1 MTRARAPSQLVGMDV
16 VKTPARLTPA
26 TSALAP
32 PKVARESGSPDVP
45 PLFIVSV
52 GCPCEEPSVW
62 KTEKDGETYN
72 CVFYFALRPETTAA
86 LAALTAGEAAGGGGA
101 AAAAAACPAAVR
113 LLREYCRQAPRDE
126 KFRGRVKA
134 IAHIVNFD
142 ELGLPSWLKGYN
154 AKPVLIQKSGAVH
167 VGPDFIE
174 MDVDIRG
181 WSILSKQGLFT
192 LFPHFKD
199 ILVEIGFVIEG
210 RDDDEM
216 PEARAR
222 ARARLALPRPRRAR
236 ASLRRRA
243 PSLLR
248 PTPIQAML
256 GCNLFN
262 IDPTTV
268 RPIGAVG
275 PDDMSG
281 KAEC

>member
-1 MTRARAPSQLVGMDV
+1 M
-16 VKTPARLTPA
+16 
-26 TSALAP
+26 
-32 PKVARESGSPDVP
+32 
-45 PLFIVSV
+45 
-52 GCPCEEPSVW
+52 W

-126 KFRGRVKA
+126 KFRGRFKA

-216 PEARAR
+216 PEVRAACARSSSCRALAR
-222 ARARLALPRPRRAR
+222 RRGRR
-236 ASLRRRA
+236 ASLKRRA
-243 PSLLR
+243 PLFCALPPPLHPGDARLQPVQHR
-248 PTPIQAML
+248 PSRSQNYRRGLT
-256 GCNLFN
+256 G
-262 IDPTTV
+262 
-268 RPIGAVG
+268 
-275 PDDMSG
+275 
-281 KAEC
+281 

>member
-1 MTRARAPSQLVGMDV
+1 MDV

-45 PLFIVSV
+45 PLFIVSRLPVRGAV
-52 GCPCEEPSVW
+52 GVE
-62 KTEKDGETYN
+62 DGEGRRDLQLRLLP
-72 CVFYFALRPETTAA
+72 ALRPETAA
-86 LAALTAGEAAGGGGA
+86 LPRSPRRGRGGGA
-101 AAAAAACPAAVR
+101 RPRPRRVPGRRGCCASTAGRRRAARSSAGGSRRSRTSSTSTSSGC
-113 LLREYCRQAPRDE
+113 CRGSRA
-126 KFRGRVKA
+126 
-134 IAHIVNFD
+134 
-142 ELGLPSWLKGYN
+142 N
-154 AKPVLIQKSGAVH
+154 AKPVLIQKSARPRR
-167 VGPDFIE
+167 PDFLE
-174 MDVDIRG
+174 MDVDTAAGRSSQAGPSRPSHLQGHPRRDRLRHRG
-181 WSILSKQGLFT
+181 PRRRRERRRRAL
-192 LFPHFKD
+192 
-199 ILVEIGFVIEG
+199 
-210 RDDDEM
+210 
-216 PEARAR
+216 ARAR
-222 ARARLALPRPRRAR
+222 VSLSRARRAR

>member
-1 MTRARAPSQLVGMDV
+1 MSTVRSDLALLDWPEALLDFGTIDFQANMAMLREATAQW
-16 VKTPARLTPA
+16 TPE
-26 TSALAP
+26 
-32 PKVARESGSPDVP
+32 VAKRNHLG
-45 PLFIVSV
+45 
-52 GCPCEEPSVW
+52 
-62 KTEKDGETYN
+62 
-72 CVFYFALRPETTAA
+72 ALR
-86 LAALTAGEAAGGGGA
+86 
-101 AAAAAACPAAVR
+101 R
-113 LLREYCRQAPRDE
+113 LDWRWR
-126 KFRGRVKA
+126 FKA

-167 VGPDFIE
+167 VGPDFLE